1 MNNNYQIFKEKMS
14 KIADIYSATSV
25 LNWDQEVNLPP
36 NAAQIRSKQLATLS
50 GLAHEQFTSNEMGDL
65 LEDLSAK
72 NGLSDRERANINE
85 TRKDFQKYKKKP
97 NAFVV
102 KMSESVSKAYFAW
115 NKAKESND
123 FSIFEPALSKLVD
136 LKLEEAEL
144 LGFEDHPYD
153 ALLDEFEPN
162 AKTKDLDVLFKDV
175 KAQLVDFVQE
185 LSKQE
190 QVEDKWLYQNYDKD
204 KQWNFGID
212 LLKQMGYDFKSGRQD
227 ISPHPFTTSFGPSDV
242 RVTTRINETNFNEMT
257 WSCIHEGGHAV
268 YEQGLLIEDYGLP
281 TGNAISLGIHESQSR
296 LYENNVGRSL
306 AYWKCN
312 YAKLQSL
319 FKENLADVS
328 VEDFYKSINKVYP
341 SLIRTNADE
350 LTYHFHILIRYE
362 IEKELIE
369 GNIAVGELPEVWN
382 AKYKAYLNIDVPD
395 DTQGVLQDI
404 HWSHGSFGYF
414 PTYSLGS
421 FYAAQFF
428 DKAKED
434 IVGLE
439 TQIEQGNMLEL
450 LAWLRT
456 NIHQYGKMY
465 SADELCQKVTGKSL
479 DFSHFM
485 NYAKAKYSA
494 IYNL

>member
-1 MNNNYQIFKEKMS
+1 MNNNYKIFKEKMS
-14 KIADIYSATSV
+14 KIADINFATSV

-50 GLAHEQFTSNEMGDL
+50 GLAHEQFTANEVGDL

-72 NGLSDRERANINE
+72 NGLSDRERANVNE
-85 TRKDFQKYKKKP
+85 TKKTYLKYKKKP

-115 NKAKESND
+115 HKAKENND
-123 FSIFEPALSKLVD
+123 FSIFEPTLNKLVD

-190 QVEDKWLYQNYDKD
+190 QVEDKWLYETYDKD

-227 ISPHPFTTSFGPSDV
+227 LSPHPFTTSFGSSDV
-242 RVTTRINETNFNEMT
+242 RVTTRINENNFNEMT

-268 YEQGLLIEDYGLP
+268 YEQGLLLEDYGLP

-312 YAKLQSL
+312 YGKLQDL
-319 FKENLADVS
+319 FKENLANVS
-328 VEDFYKSINKVYP
+328 VDDFYKSINKVYP

-382 AKYKAYLNIDVPD
+382 AKYKAYLNVDVPND
-395 DTQGVLQDI
+395 AEGVLQDI
-404 HWSHGSFGYF
+404 HWSHGAFGYF

-428 DKAKED
+428 DKAKEE
-434 IVGLE
+434 IPGLE
-439 TQIEQGNMLEL
+439 SQIEQGNMLDL
-450 LAWLRT
+450 LTWLRT
-456 NIHQYGKMY
+456 NIHQHGKMY

-485 NYAKAKYSA
+485 NYAKVKYSA

>member
-1 MNNNYQIFKEKMS
+1 MNKNYKIFKEKMS
-14 KIADIYSATSV
+14 KIADINFATSV

-50 GLAHEQFTSNEMGDL
+50 GLAHEQFTANEIGDL

-72 NGLSDRERANINE
+72 NGLSDRERANVNE
-85 TRKDFQKYKKKP
+85 TKKTYQKYKKKP

-102 KMSESVSKAYFAW
+102 KLSESVSKAYFAW
-115 NKAKESND
+115 HKAKENND
-123 FSIFEPALSKLVD
+123 FSTFEPTLNKLVD

-175 KAQLVDFVQE
+175 KAQLVDFVQV
-185 LSKQE
+185 LAKQD

-204 KQWNFGID
+204 KQWSFGID
-212 LLKQMGYDFKSGRQD
+212 LLNQMGYDFKSGRQD
-227 ISPHPFTTSFGPSDV
+227 LSPHPFTTSFGSSDV
-242 RVTTRINETNFNEMT
+242 RVTTRINEKNFNEMT
-257 WSCIHEGGHAV
+257 WSCIHEGGHAL
-268 YEQGLLIEDYGLP
+268 YEQGLLLEDYGLP

-306 AYWKCN
+306 AYWKSN
-312 YAKLQSL
+312 YAKLQGL

-382 AKYKAYLNIDVPD
+382 AKYKAYLNVDVPD
-395 DTQGVLQDI
+395 DAQGVLQDI
-404 HWSHGSFGYF
+404 HWSHGAFGYF

-434 IVGLE
+434 IAGLE
-439 TQIEQGNMLEL
+439 TQIEQGNMLDL

-456 NIHQYGKMY
+456 NIHEHGKMY
-465 SADELCQKVTGKSL
+465 SADELCRKVTGKSL

-485 NYAKAKYSA
+485 NYAKTKYSA

>member
-1 MNNNYQIFKEKMS
+1 MNKNYTKFKEKMS
-14 KIADIYSATSV
+14 KIADINSASSV

-36 NAAQIRSKQLATLS
+36 NAAKIRSKQLATLS

-72 NGLSDRERANINE
+72 NGLSERERANINE
-85 TRKDFQKYKKKP
+85 AQKSYLKYKKKP

-102 KMSESVSKAYFAW
+102 KLSESVSKAYFAW
-115 NKAKESND
+115 HKAKEGND
-123 FSIFEPALSKLVD
+123 FSTFEPALNKLVD

-144 LGFEDHPYD
+144 LGFEVHPYD

-162 AKTKDLDVLFKDV
+162 AKTKDLDILFKDM
-175 KAQLVDFVQE
+175 KTQLVDFVQA
-185 LSKQE
+185 LAQQP
-190 QVEDKWLYQNYDKD
+190 QVEDKWLYYSYDKD
-204 KQWNFGID
+204 KQWNFGIN
-212 LLKQMGYDFKSGRQD
+212 LLKQMGYDFNSGRQD
-227 ISPHPFTTSFGPSDV
+227 LSPHPFTTSFGSSDV
-242 RVTTRINETNFNEMT
+242 RVTTRINEHNFSEMT
-257 WSCIHEGGHAV
+257 WSCIHEGGHAL

-296 LYENNVGRSL
+296 LWENNVGRSL
-306 AYWKCN
+306 AYWKAN
-312 YAKLQSL
+312 YGNLQNL
-319 FKENLADVS
+319 FKENLAGVS
-328 VEDFYKSINKVYP
+328 VEDFYKSINKVQP

-382 AKYKAYLNIDVPD
+382 AKYKDYLNVEVSDN
-395 DTQGVLQDI
+395 TQGVLQDI
-404 HWSHGSFGYF
+404 HWSHGAFGYF

-421 FYAAQFF
+421 FYAVQFF

-434 IVGLE
+434 INGLE
-439 TQIEQGNMLEL
+439 SQIEQGNMLEL

-485 NYAKAKYSA
+485 RYAIAKYSA